1 MHYNIPMHIVL
12 THEQA
17 DFDALASL
25 LGGYLLDERAVAV
38 LPRRMNRNVSAFYTL
53 YGADLPFT
61 DPRDL
66 PKGVT
71 VEAITLVDT
80 QSMVSVKGTGP
91 ETSVH
96 VIDHHPLRDDLPT
109 DWKIT
114 VSGTGA
120 NTTIFI
126 EILRE
131 RDIILNPIQ
140 ATLLLLGIYEDTGS
154 LTFNRTT
161 ARDLRAASFLLEQ
174 GASLR
179 IAADFLNH
187 PLSPQQQVVY
197 DLLRANAHYEQIHGH
212 TVIITSGDA
221 SEMDEEL
228 STIAHKLRDLLDP
241 DALFLLIATRG
252 GVQLIARSTN
262 DQINVAE
269 IAAHFGGGG
278 HDRAAAGLIH
288 EGSLDEIYAELL
300 RILPEYVHPAVT
312 VAQIMSPSP
321 QLLSPE
327 TPVVEAAQ
335 RMQRYGYE
343 GFPVVQDGQLVGLL
357 TRRAVDRALAHR
369 YNATAASLMEAGYYT
384 VRPDD
389 SVDHLQR
396 LMTDSGWGQIPVV
409 NPETGQIVGIVTRT
423 DLIKTLT
430 DRTSLPP
437 RTNLAGR
444 LEAILTPQR
453 LALLKSV
460 AAEAARQHVALFIVG
475 GFVRDLLMDR
485 PSLDFDLVVEGD
497 AISLARALASR
508 FGGRVTSHSRFGT
521 AKWHLGS
528 HRAAIIRQFSA
539 DPELRPLSQDFNP
552 VELPESLDLITART
566 EFYTHPTALPTVE
579 RSSIKLD
586 LHRRD
591 FTINTLALRLDGR
604 HYGELH
610 DYWGGLADLRRGL
623 VRVLHSLSFV
633 DDPTRMLRAVRFEQR
648 FDFSIE
654 KRTTELLQEALS
666 LLDRVS
672 GERITHE
679 LDHILAEPLAPHM
692 LARLDELKL
701 LNAIHTD
708 LVWDDWLRSH
718 IETLAGQEID
728 PAWELGEVSGRS
740 PVKRELAYLLWLL
753 RLPVAQATS
762 VAARLKLRTN
772 LRRSVQAACRLWAD
786 LRSLRGSPPSK
797 VVDRLEDV
805 PVLAIY
811 AIYLASDQPD
821 LCASLEAYVFTWRRI
836 TPTITGE
843 ELRRRGL
850 RPGPAYRVIL
860 ERLRHAWLDGEITS
874 PTQEADLLSTLLAA
888 EEARQHG

>member
-1 MHYNIPMHIVL
+1 MHIIL

-25 LGGYLLDERAVAV
+25 LCGYLLEEHSVAV
-38 LPRRMNRNVSAFYTL
+38 LPRRMNRNVRAFYTL
-53 YGADLPFT
+53 YGADLPFVEA
-61 DPRDL
+61 RDL
-66 PKGVT
+66 PSGVLIET
-71 VEAITLVDT
+71 VTLVDT
-80 QSMVSVKGTGP
+80 QSMVSIRGMRP

-109 DWKIT
+109 DWKVT

-126 EILRE
+126 ELLRE
-131 RDIILNPIQ
+131 RDIVLNPIQ

-154 LTFNRTT
+154 LTYSRTT

-179 IAADFLNH
+179 IAADYLNH

-197 DLLRANAHYEQIHGH
+197 DLLRANTRYEQVHGH
-212 TVIITSGDA
+212 TVIITRGDA

-252 GVQLIARSTN
+252 GVQLIARSTS
-262 DQINVAE
+262 DQINVAD

-278 HDRAAAGLIH
+278 HDRAAAGLIR
-288 EGSLDEIYAELL
+288 EGSLDDIYDELL
-300 RILPEYVHPAVT
+300 RILPDYIHPAVT
-312 VAQIMSPSP
+312 VSQIMSPNP

-327 TPVVEAAQ
+327 TPAAEAAE

-343 GFPVVQDGQLVGLL
+343 GFPIVRDGRVVGLL
-357 TRRAVDRALAHR
+357 TRRDVDRAMAHR
-369 YNATAASLMEAGYYT
+369 YNATAASLMGAGDYT

-389 SVDHLQR
+389 SVEHLQR
-396 LMTDSGWGQIPVV
+396 LMTGSGWGQIPVV
-409 NPETGQIVGIVTRT
+409 HPETGQIIGIVTRT

-430 DRTSLPP
+430 DRTGPLE
-437 RTNLAGR
+437 RTNLADR
-444 LEAILTPQR
+444 LEVALIPER
-453 LALLKSV
+453 LALLKVV
-460 AAEAARQHVALFIVG
+460 AREAARQHVALYIVG
-475 GFVRDLLMDR
+475 GFVRDLLLDR
-485 PSLDFDLVVEGD
+485 PSVDFDLVVEGD
-497 AISLARALASR
+497 AISLARALAAR
-508 FGGRVTSHSRFGT
+508 FGGRVTGHSRFGT
-521 AKWHLGS
+521 AKWHLGA
-528 HRAAIIRQFSA
+528 HRQAIIRLFLGDA
-539 DPELRPLSQDFNP
+539 ELRPASGDFHSSN
-552 VELPESLDLITART
+552 LPESLDLITARI
-566 EFYTHPTALPTVE
+566 EFYTYPTALPTVE

-591 FTINTLALRLDGR
+591 FTINTLAVRLDGH

-648 FDFSIE
+648 FGFQIE
-654 KRTTELLQEALS
+654 KRTIELLIEALS

-672 GERITHE
+672 GERVTHE
-679 LDHILAEPLAPHM
+679 LDHILAEPSASQM
-692 LARLDELKL
+692 LARLDELRL
-701 LNAIHTD
+701 LNSIHTG
-708 LVWDDWLRSH
+708 LVWDDWLRRR
-718 IETLAGQEID
+718 IEALVSQEID
-728 PAWELGEVSGRS
+728 PTWELGETGGRY
-740 PVKRELAYLLWLL
+740 PIKRQLAYLLWLL
-753 RLPVAQATS
+753 RLPVEQAAS
-762 VAARLKLRTN
+762 VANRLKLRSD
-772 LRRSVQAACRLWAD
+772 LRRSIQAACRLWMD
-786 LRSLRGSPPSK
+786 LRSLRGSTPSK

-805 PVLAIY
+805 PTLAIY
-811 AIYLASDQPD
+811 AVYLASDQPD
-821 LCASLEAYVFTWRRI
+821 LCASLAAYVLNWRHI
-836 TPTITGE
+836 TPTINGE

-860 ERLRHAWLDGEITS
+860 ERLRHAWLDGEVTS
-874 PTQEADLLSTLLAA
+874 PTQEAELLASLLAA
-888 EEARQHG
+888 ERQK